1 MGEDFSEMIEKSA
14 RGSLVL
20 MLGQMAST
28 LISAIGV
35 IIIARL
41 LGSTSYGLISIAII
55 PVNVALLLI
64 NNGVTEALINLIAED
79 RHLRDGEN
87 VRNIIYTGLTI
98 NISAGLLTSLT
109 LYLSASYLASNIF
122 MRPELT
128 PLIRILSL
136 TTLAQALFNTMASVL
151 VGFERMDHRSAMNII
166 YSILKSL
173 IGPALVYLGYGVVG
187 AAIGNIAPLLATG
200 VIGVLLVIFNLRK
213 TIFTGLNTSYFR
225 LILSYSAPIFMSA
238 LISGVFIQGLNFILP
253 LYASAS
259 AIGNLSA
266 ATNFNVL
273 ISFILT
279 PISTAMFPLLSKL
292 SPRDSVF
299 QSVYNNIIKYE
310 AIVAYP
316 VAAGIIA
323 LSSRMVGALYGPD
336 YQPATLYIQIIML
349 NYIFLGIGST
359 VNSILLNSQKR
370 TDIQFRTTIIYLIV
384 GIPMG
389 VFFIP
394 RYGVLGF
401 QATTMLA
408 PKLGLLYSILWIR
421 KNLGISLELVSTV
434 KIASSAILGYMACR
448 TVLIILSFNVWIE
461 LFLGGI
467 AISVTYMVSIM
478 LTGALIAKNFNDIK
492 HITDKNRLGKT
503 LVGPILEYLIKH
515 AKK

>member
-1 MGEDFSEMIEKSA
+1 
-14 RGSLVL
+14 
-20 MLGQMAST
+20 
-28 LISAIGV
+28 
-35 IIIARL
+35 
-41 LGSTSYGLISIAII
+41 
-55 PVNVALLLI
+55 
-64 NNGVTEALINLIAED
+64 
-79 RHLRDGEN
+79 
-87 VRNIIYTGLTI
+87 
-98 NISAGLLTSLT
+98 
-109 LYLSASYLASNIF
+109 
-122 MRPELT
+122 
-128 PLIRILSL
+128 
-136 TTLAQALFNTMASVL
+136 
-151 VGFERMDHRSAMNII
+151 
-166 YSILKSL
+166 
-173 IGPALVYLGYGVVG
+173 
-187 AAIGNIAPLLATG
+187 
-200 VIGVLLVIFNLRK
+200 
-213 TIFTGLNTSYFR
+213 
-225 LILSYSAPIFMSA
+225 
-238 LISGVFIQGLNFILP
+238 
-253 LYASAS
+253 
-259 AIGNLSA
+259 
-266 ATNFNVL
+266 
-273 ISFILT
+273 
-279 PISTAMFPLLSKL
+279 
-292 SPRDSVF
+292 
-299 QSVYNNIIKYE
+299 
-310 AIVAYP
+310 
-316 VAAGIIA
+316 
-323 LSSRMVGALYGPD
+323 
-336 YQPATLYIQIIML
+336 ML